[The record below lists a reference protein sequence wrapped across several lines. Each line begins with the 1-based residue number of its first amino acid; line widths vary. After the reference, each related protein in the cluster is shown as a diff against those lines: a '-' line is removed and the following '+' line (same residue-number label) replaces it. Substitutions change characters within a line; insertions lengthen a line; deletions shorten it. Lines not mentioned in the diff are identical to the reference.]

1 MTRTRFNAS
10 CCLVRSLMVLLTGLS
25 AGWCDTVTF
34 ATDTNT
40 SLGTAQ
46 TIGVTPDLVIHEI
59 PPNYTLASA
68 QPVSPQYMAS
78 DALGSITNSHAQEF
92 FGFAADAGDQI
103 HILVSAGTP
112 ASQFPEL
119 LLYDNHGNLVAISAG
134 NAPDMSSSVIDFT
147 VPPGASGTWSV
158 EVAGSPN
165 APNPSTNFF
174 NYDLHLSGS
183 VITYRTDVLG
193 ALMSPSETGFYAI
206 SANAGDQLHLLV
218 SAGTPASQF
227 PELLLYDNH
236 GNLVAVSAANA
247 PDMSSS
253 VIDFTV
259 PLGASGNWFAE
270 VAGSP
275 NVADPSTNLFNYDLQ
290 ITGDTGVGPINPLA
304 AVPEPG
310 PLPLLVIGTGLIW
323 MLRRSMH
330 PRSAC

>member
-1 MTRTRFNAS
+1 MTRTRFIAS
-10 CCLVRSLMVLLTGLS
+10 CRLVRSLMVLLTGLGAAWS
-25 AGWCDTVTF
+25 DTVTF
-34 ATDTNT
+34 ATGTNT

-46 TIGVTPDLVIHEI
+46 TISVTPDLVIHEI

-78 DALGSITNSHAQEF
+78 DALGSITNSHPQEF
-92 FGFAADAGDQI
+92 FGFAAKAGDQI
-103 HILVSAGTP
+103 HLLVSAGTP

-119 LLYDNHGNLVAISAG
+119 LLYDNNGNLVAIAAG
-134 NAPDMSSSVIDFT
+134 NAADMSSSVIDFT
-147 VPPGASGTWSV
+147 VPAGATGNWSA
-158 EVAGSPN
+158 EVVGSPN

-174 NYDLHLSGS
+174 NYDLRLSGS

-193 ALMSPSETGFYAI
+193 ALMAPSETGFYAFG
-206 SANAGDQLHLLV
+206 ANAGDQLHLLV

-227 PELLLYDNH
+227 PELLLYDNN
-236 GNLVAVSAANA
+236 GNLVAIAAGNA
-247 PDMSSS
+247 ADASSS
-253 VIDFTV
+253 VIDFFV
-259 PLGASGNWFAE
+259 PSGATGNWIAE

-323 MLRRSMH
+323 MLRRSI
-330 PRSAC
+330 S